1 MGKNSH
7 FALLFVIV
15 TVSATSILTDYA
27 FAISPQISTYVGNDP
42 DDGDN
47 VYSDGDTL
55 TITFNIPTNQS
66 GTATSANILGNFT
79 FSQPLG
85 ASFSGVWSNSQT
97 LVITVSSV
105 AGGNQNIGVTTVSA
119 SGTNTIGDFNPHPD
133 AEIAGGIATLSGDF
147 GNFGLLSGTSG
158 SGCSGDCISPTLG
171 LNKNNQRVV
180 DLGFSYNSNP
190 VDVERWYTDYPLIKV
205 ETGKMNVLQVKVF
218 DDRGINNIRV
228 IRIAFGVPEVG
239 QLYSGETIVEFF
251 PNEILGNQINVI
263 DKNHLLDKIKIR
275 TWPTQCNKSDLEYSC
290 LLFRMEHMFREAPLA
305 NPIGISVSDNSR
317 NSAQFYFNEGVK
329 VAGASFN
336 PPNEVVIPLHT
347 KSGEHARLI
356 QIDRENDIWID
367 SDQNFW
373 TKNSYNTWYK
383 ISSSKERGTSSD
395 RIGQQGL
402 DREHIF
408 FKTYMNGQELLAKE
422 IWDSKKIQSELPTAS
437 SIYFEKNEYLK
448 NLELEQK
455 INGEIKKANKIFQ
468 QLFDIKINH

>member
-7 FALLFVIV
+7 FALLFLV
-15 TVSATSILTDYA
+15 TTLSITSILTDYA
-27 FAISPQISTYVGNDP
+27 FADSPILSSYVANDP
-42 DDGDN
+42 DDADT

-85 ASFSGVWSNSQT
+85 ASYSGMWTNAQT
-97 LVITVSSV
+97 LVITVSSA
-105 AGGNQNIGVTTVSA
+105 AGGNQNIGVTTVST
-119 SGTNTIGDFNPHPD
+119 SITNTIGDLNPHTD
-133 AEIAGGIATLSGDF
+133 AEIAGGMATLSGDF
-147 GNFGLLSGTSG
+147 GNFGLFSKTSTDI
-158 SGCSGDCISPTLG
+158 CSGDCIPPTLG
-171 LNKNNQRVV
+171 LNKNNQRIV

-190 VDVERWYTDYPLIKV
+190 VNVDRWHTDYPLIKV
-205 ETGKMNVLQVKVF
+205 ETGKINVLQAKVF
-218 DDRGINNIRV
+218 DDGGVNNIRV

-239 QLYSGETIVEFF
+239 QLYNGETIVEFF
-251 PNEILGNQINVI
+251 PNKILENQINVI

-275 TWPTQCNKSDLEYSC
+275 IWPTQCSESDLQYSC

-329 VAGASFN
+329 VDGKSFN
-336 PPNEVVIPLHT
+336 PPKETVIPLHT
-347 KSGEHARLI
+347 KSGEQARLI

-367 SDQNFW
+367 SDQNLW

-383 ISSSKERGTSSD
+383 ISSSKGMETPANH
-395 RIGQQGL
+395 IGKHGL
-402 DREHIF
+402 DREHVF
-408 FKTYMNGQELLAKE
+408 FEAYMNGQELLAKK
-422 IWDSKKIQSELPTAS
+422 IWNSEKIQSELPQAT
-437 SIYFEKNEYLK
+437 SINFEKNKYLK

-455 INGEIKKANKIFQ
+455 INGEVKKANEIFQ